1 MIKKLLRKIFAEDI
15 REIKNEL
22 KEIKKIKKELY
33 ADLNRL
39 QECLSY
45 FEIGIDVHIKKKS
58 LILILRRDKQEIR
71 FLECPDNEFIESII
85 RYLKPFQNKV
95 IDAEHTLRRHLYN
108 F

>member
-1 MIKKLLRKIFAEDI
+1 MVRHYGTKREDI
-15 REIKNEL
+15 REIKN
-22 KEIKKIKKELY
+22 ELY

-45 FEIGIDVHIKKKS
+45 FEIGIDVHIKEKS

-85 RYLKPFQNKV
+85 RYLKPFQTK
-95 IDAEHTLRRHLYN
+95 
-108 F
+108 